1 MVSLRRG
8 SSGLWRG
15 MGGLNPVSTRAAFP
29 ALRTCGF
36 AGIVLFAL
44 ILGTGEAG
52 AQTASDMDV
61 NRDGAVTSMDALL
74 IINYVNRH
82 GALEVSKGAPRH
94 FDVNRDG
101 WVSSLDALVIINYL
115 NRQGSGPVK
124 KKEQAQ
130 VISIASLRGD
140 IRTKSIQVEKVITA
154 KQKDKLRA
162 ICRDLEK
169 ASGLRGADAN
179 HVKAVRDSVA
189 ASFKQATPEQ
199 VDFLSVYV
207 LNLMYA
213 EGRWS
218 LPQAVDK
225 TQALIQVLSNVSKVL
240 NDESGTSNIRK
251 LG

>member
-1 MVSLRRG
+1 MI
-8 SSGLWRG
+8 
-15 MGGLNPVSTRAAFP
+15 T
-29 ALRTCGF
+29 
-36 AGIVLFAL
+36 
-44 ILGTGEAG
+44 
-52 AQTASDMDV
+52 D
-61 NRDGAVTSMDALL
+61 
-74 IINYVNRH
+74 
-82 GALEVSKGAPRH
+82 
-94 FDVNRDG
+94 
-101 WVSSLDALVIINYL
+101 YL
-115 NRQGSGPVK
+115 NRQGSEPIK

-140 IRTKSIQVEKVITA
+140 IRSKSMQVEKVVTA

-169 ASGLRGADAN
+169 ASGLRGSDADHAE
-179 HVKAVRDSVA
+179 AVRGRVA

-207 LNLMYA
+207 LNRMYA

-218 LPQAVDK
+218 VPQAVDK
-225 TQALIQVLSNVSKVL
+225 TQALIQILSNVSKVL